1 MMMAPSGMDGGQPL
15 LARWTE
21 DYDCQ
26 QKIEWWY
33 VIKDTTFDI
42 NELKAKRR
50 YEINKGKKNFEVRRI
65 DHSIYVDDLLKV
77 QIATYQSWPEKYRPN
92 VDATEFRKELT
103 NWKNQIV
110 YGAFFK
116 ETGELVGYAKLSEK
130 KHVLEFNILRVD
142 SDYERKGINAAIVCK
157 IVEDY
162 NQHLGKE
169 FYILDGSRAIRH
181 ETLFQDYL
189 EKYFGFRKA
198 YCRLR
203 IVYRFP
209 LNIVVKLLFP
219 FREKFNNE
227 SKLGNLLVAILRM
240 EEIRRKCE

>member
-1 MMMAPSGMDGGQPL
+1 M
-15 LARWTE
+15 
-21 DYDCQ
+21 
-26 QKIEWWY
+26 
-33 VIKDTTFDI
+33 
-42 NELKAKRR
+42 
-50 YEINKGKKNFEVRRI
+50 
-65 DHSIYVDDLLKV
+65 LKV
-77 QIATYQSWPEKYRPN
+77 QIAAYQSWPEKYRLN